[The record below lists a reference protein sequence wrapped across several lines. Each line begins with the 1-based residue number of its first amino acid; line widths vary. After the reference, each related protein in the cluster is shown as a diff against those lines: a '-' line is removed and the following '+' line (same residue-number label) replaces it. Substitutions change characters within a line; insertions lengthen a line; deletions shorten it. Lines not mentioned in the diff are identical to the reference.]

1 MLSVRVF
8 PTLLLKGRG
17 LYKGAKFKDHKY
29 VGDPINAVR
38 IFNDKEVDEIAV
50 IDIEGS
56 ALGRPID
63 VNFVRQFAT
72 EAFMPLTVGGGI
84 STVAQA
90 RSLLQAGAEKVL
102 VNTAAIER
110 PSLITE
116 LADTFG
122 SSSVVVGIDCI
133 RTFFGKNVTATHCG
147 RKATKLDVVEWACE
161 VERLGAG
168 EVLVTSVERDGER
181 NGYDVPLLKAVT
193 AALTIPVVAS
203 GGLGSVEH
211 MQEAVSQAGV
221 SALTGGSFF
230 VFHGPRRAVL
240 ISFPPRP
247 AIDALT
253 KEPA

>member
-1 MLSVRVF
+1 MLSIRVF

-17 LYKGAKFKDHKY
+17 LYKGVKFRDHKY

-56 ALGRPID
+56 ANGRPVD
-63 VNFVRQFAT
+63 VEFVRQFAA
-72 EAFMPLTVGGGI
+72 EAFMPLTVGGGV
-84 STVAQA
+84 SSVEQA

-102 VNTAAIER
+102 INTAAVER
-110 PSLITE
+110 PALITE

-122 SSSVVVGIDCI
+122 SSSVVVGIDCA
-133 RTFFGKNVTATHCG
+133 RTLFGRNVVSIHCG
-147 RKATKLDVVEWACE
+147 RKNTRLDVIEWARE
-161 VERLGAG
+161 AERLGAG
-168 EVLVTSVERDGER
+168 EVLVTSIERDGER
-181 NGYDVPLLKAVT
+181 NGYDVGLLKAVT

-211 MQEAVSQAGV
+211 MQEAVREAGV

-247 AIDALT
+247 MIDALT
-253 KEPA
+253 TIRR

>member
-8 PTLLLKGRG
+8 PTLLIKGRG

-56 ALGRPID
+56 AKGQPID
-63 VNFVRQFAT
+63 VEFVRQFAA
-72 EAFMPLTVGGGI
+72 EAFMPLTVGGGV
-84 STVAQA
+84 STVEQA

-102 VNTAAIER
+102 INTAAVER
-110 PSLITE
+110 PALITE

-122 SSSVVVGIDCI
+122 SSSVVVGIDYAK
-133 RTFFGKNVTATHCG
+133 TFFGKNVVAIQCG
-147 RKATKLDVVEWACE
+147 RKNTRLDVVEWARE
-161 VERLGAG
+161 AERLGAG
-168 EVLVTSVERDGER
+168 EVLITSVERDGDR
-181 NGYDVPLLKAVT
+181 NGYDVPLLKTVT
-193 AALTIPVVAS
+193 AALTIPVVAG
-203 GGLGSVEH
+203 GGLGAIEH
-211 MQEAVSQAGV
+211 MQEAVSGAGV

-247 AIDALT
+247 MIDALT
-253 KEPA
+253 SRSG